1 MTKNNSTQFS
11 LPGLLCKIFGHKLII
26 SKNVTNHIQEYKCSK
41 CGMEMTDTA
50 NGFLARLTPKFK
62 ETNNYIAQIHKRRRQ
77 RKYANAS

>member
-1 MTKNNSTQFS
+1 MTENTPTQFS
-11 LPGLLCKIFGHKLII
+11 MSRLLCKIFGHKLII

-62 ETNNYIAQIHKRRRQ
+62 ETNNYIAQIHKRRR
-77 RKYANAS
+77 RKKYANAS